1 MGLFGFGKKE
11 IGSVPVP
18 GEGTLALPS
27 GKVEIR
33 YVEDR
38 EGRHVDTDGATWR
51 GPGKDL
57 EVAVASPG
65 GEPLEL
71 KKPLMIQEGSGR
83 TIHKKLGTVE
93 VPSAGDYVLT
103 ASMTL
108 SDEHSSPRVVARA

>member
-1 MGLFGFGKKE
+1 MFGFGKKE
-11 IGSVPVP
+11 IGQVPVP
-18 GEGTLALPS
+18 GEGTLTLPS

-38 EGRHVDTDGATWR
+38 EGRGVGTDGGSSWA

-57 EVAVASPG
+57 DVKVTTPG
-65 GEPLEL
+65 GEQLEI
-71 KKPLMIQEGSGR
+71 KKPLMIQEGSGT

-93 VPSAGDYVLT
+93 VPSDGDYLVS

-108 SDEHSSPRVVARA
+108 GDQSSPRIVARA

>member
-1 MGLFGFGKKE
+1 MFGFGKKE
-11 IGSVPVP
+11 IGQVPVP
-18 GEGTLALPS
+18 GEGTLSLPS

-38 EGRHVDTDGATWR
+38 DGRSVGTDGGTSWR

-57 EVAVASPG
+57 EVRVTGPDGQA
-65 GEPLEL
+65 LEI

-93 VPSAGDYVLT
+93 VPAAGEYVVA
-103 ASMTL
+103 ASMTPG
-108 SDEHSSPRVVARA
+108 EQSSPRIVARA